1 MADVS
6 LAIQPKSD
14 QLNYDDVSGG
24 RELII
29 MITGVNVTNSDQPVS
44 IFYEGCDKKTYK
56 PSKGMTRLLA
66 DAWGTESDNWIGKS
80 VCLYGDSTAKW
91 AGKEIGGIRIKA
103 LSDIPTAGIK
113 PFVTIA
119 KGRRRQTFIEF
130 LNVAPP
136 KPTADDQTWID
147 AAKADIKVLEQIT
160 DTNYRTH
167 IQSFL

>member
-29 MITGVNVTNSDQPVS
+29 TITEVRVTNSDQPVS
-44 IFYEGCDKKTYK
+44 IFYDGCGKKAYK

-80 VCLYGDSTAKW
+80 ALLWGDSTAKW

-103 LSDIPTAGIK
+103 LSHIAEAGIK

-119 KGRRRQTFIEF
+119 KGRRRQTFIEC
-130 LNVAPP
+130 LKVELSEI
-136 KPTADDQTWID
+136 DQSWVN
-147 AAKADIKVLEQIT
+147 AARIDIKALDQLADV
-160 DTNYRTH
+160 NY
-167 IQSFL
+167 IKKIKSLL

>member
-24 RELII
+24 RELVIT
-29 MITGVNVTNSDQPVS
+29 ITGVNVTNSDQPVS
-44 IFYEGCDKKTYK
+44 IFYEGCGKKTYK

-80 VCLYGDSTAKW
+80 ACLYGDSTAKW

-130 LNVAPP
+130 LNIAPP
-136 KPTADDQTWID
+136 QPTAEDQKWID
-147 AAKADIKVLEQIT
+147 AINADAKVIDQLDEGPYKEKIKG
-160 DTNYRTH
+160 
-167 IQSFL
+167 FL